1 MAWHGNDEL
10 VRILSALVNEEPTIR
25 QALRIVQ
32 DHCVSGGLHLLFGD
46 HGVPPTPSF
55 GRHVSYYYTAFCR
68 DAVEAFLTVG
78 FVPYRLRALEN
89 GARIPEVLPL
99 GTYGWFVARGD
110 SRSVPRSGLWSFS
123 PSAPSRGGG
132 GRSNNSRGGKEAD
145 DNDDSGGEPVLRYQV
160 SSMYCKGPIYVY
172 EFDRP
177 STMYPCTSALAALV
191 PQYVRLRHKRE
202 CTRRADLFHSQPGL
216 VFEHQNRTHVND
228 VTKSGAGMLSGGGAT
243 TPAGGSYYN
252 NHGSEAQD
260 QLSADRRMVAG
271 RQEMY
276 HHVLDDIRDQSHLPQ
291 ESVTLIAPTNHAVHS
306 LDRVMSPQEMMREEL
321 LFMRSIAITIGIPC
335 SLLLQGSGAVASG
348 STSSGAGAGDW
359 ADSAESSNRQMLD
372 LCRRVNTHL
381 ELLLTQ
387 AYRAIYCTATT
398 SATMGDPRFRIVT
411 MPTLNL
417 EQLSTIFHLRLV
429 DDAVF
434 SRMIEKVW
442 GAPLGERALQA
453 REEQRKAEFVLPF
466 KDKKK
471 DS

>member
-1 MAWHGNDEL
+1 
-10 VRILSALVNEEPTIR
+10 
-25 QALRIVQ
+25 
-32 DHCVSGGLHLLFGD
+32 
-46 HGVPPTPSF
+46 
-55 GRHVSYYYTAFCR
+55 
-68 DAVEAFLTVG
+68 
-78 FVPYRLRALEN
+78 
-89 GARIPEVLPL
+89 
-99 GTYGWFVARGD
+99 
-110 SRSVPRSGLWSFS
+110 
-123 PSAPSRGGG
+123 
-132 GRSNNSRGGKEAD
+132 
-145 DNDDSGGEPVLRYQV
+145 
-160 SSMYCKGPIYVY
+160 
-172 EFDRP
+172 
-177 STMYPCTSALAALV
+177 
-191 PQYVRLRHKRE
+191 
-202 CTRRADLFHSQPGL
+202 
-216 VFEHQNRTHVND
+216 
-228 VTKSGAGMLSGGGAT
+228 
-243 TPAGGSYYN
+243 
-252 NHGSEAQD
+252 
-260 QLSADRRMVAG
+260 
-271 RQEMY
+271 MY

-387 AYRAIYCTATT
+387 AYRAIYCTSSTT